1 LRPRLAGRV
10 SGNNPDM
17 ETSEQLSHGAIEAPD
32 LAELVRGAGP
42 FLSLYLNTEREVEN
56 AGPLSERRWKTV
68 RSDLEDE
75 EVSGALLDEID
86 RLVPEAH
93 LVGECLAVIGGAEQI
108 LHVEH
113 GPVVSPH
120 DEASWGPLPRLL
132 PIIRWRQ
139 SEPPYAVVLTDR
151 TGADLFGFRR
161 GAPDLQAEVEG
172 EHDELRKV
180 GPGGWSQRRFQ
191 QRAEDSWEQ
200 NAEQVAERVGRLV
213 VQVKP
218 VFVAVAG
225 DVRAVQLLRDS
236 LPKEVD
242 ELVHVVEGERPW
254 DGKGDPIPEDAREL
268 VERHVREATE
278 GVLARFE
285 EERGQQDKACEGV
298 DATAAALARAQV
310 AVLLISDRTDDD
322 HSLWFGPDAALLA
335 PTDGE
340 LKELGVDSP
349 EQGPARD
356 VLVRAAL
363 ATGSSVRVLD
373 GNDALRDGVGAL
385 LRWTT
390 G

>member
-1 LRPRLAGRV
+1 MSPRLAGSAR
-10 SGNNPDM
+10 GNNPGM
-17 ETSEQLSHGAIEAPD
+17 ETSEQLTHGAIEVPD
-32 LAELVRGAGP
+32 LAELVHGAGP

-68 RSDLEDE
+68 RSDLEE
-75 EVSGALLDEID
+75 RQVPGALLDEIE
-86 RLVPEAH
+86 RTVPEAH
-93 LVGECLAVIGGAEQI
+93 LEGECLAVIGGAEQV

-113 GPVVSPH
+113 GPVVGPR
-120 DEASWGPLPRLL
+120 DEATWGPLARIL

-151 TGADLFGFRR
+151 TGADLFGVRR

-213 VQVKP
+213 VQVQP
-218 VFVAVAG
+218 AFVAVAG

-236 LPKEVD
+236 LPKELD

-254 DGKGDPIPEDAREL
+254 DGKGDPIPEEAREL

-278 GVLARFE
+278 RLLARYE
-285 EERGQQDKACEGV
+285 EERGQRDKACEGI

-310 AVLLISDRTDDD
+310 AVLLVADRTDDD
-322 HSLWFGPDAALLA
+322 RTLWFGPEPALLA
-335 PTDGE
+335 STDRE

-363 ATGSSVRVLD
+363 GTGAALRVLD
-373 GNDALRDGVGAL
+373 DAGAADDGVGAL
-385 LRWTT
+385 LRWT
-390 G
+390 GA